1 VLNTKV
7 TVSKLDGKIAPE
19 SLPAV
24 FKENKECLL
33 AVSGFPKLPGWFQAA
48 QSLDLG
54 SNKCPTE
61 TSELT
66 GPTSG
71 LTVNAGGLASNSN
84 APTVINITATPTQPG
99 GVMQFIKL
107 IVNGVEKASGVDSLT
122 VNSTSLGLDG
132 SFNVQIVAKDS
143 FGSEVTLNFTN
154 VTFTSTIPSDINDV
168 ANIACT
174 VTPNVCTIT
183 MNPGKPLPTNLI
195 IDIGSVTTACS
206 SLTCTVNLPT
216 TSGTYPIIGKTGSQT
231 RNFGTISI

>member
-1 VLNTKV
+1 
-7 TVSKLDGKIAPE
+7 
-19 SLPAV
+19 
-24 FKENKECLL
+24 
-33 AVSGFPKLPGWFQAA
+33 
-48 QSLDLG
+48 
-54 SNKCPTE
+54 
-61 TSELT
+61 
-66 GPTSG
+66 
-71 LTVNAGGLASNSN
+71 
-84 APTVINITATPTQPG
+84 
-99 GVMQFIKL
+99 MQFIKL